1 MTLKIRTKLLAT
13 MLAIGLIAAL
23 PISFISINALID
35 SSRTQA
41 KQFGQHSAYYNSEII
56 GTWISEKSEV
66 LISLR
71 RQIENLRDE
80 TAIKNLM
87 RIYSDSNKDFI
98 SIFIG
103 MEDNVMLD
111 AYNWQPDANY
121 QVSERPW
128 YKSAIGAQ
136 SYVTTSVYSD
146 ANKKRNVTAVATKID
161 ILGKKGVLAANIYVD
176 YIVDIIDDI
185 TFGDNG
191 FAVLVDENNNI
202 ITEIDSASEA
212 SIFQNVIAA
221 ISLPDKTQIH
231 SSVYEITVDDIEYI
245 VACSNV
251 KDINWKLI
259 LISPM
264 SDFIKS
270 AEVIRTQL
278 IYILLL
284 TIILIIILDYHFSR
298 TISKPIEDLVGAI
311 SGIARGNFDTPISIQ
326 SHDEI
331 GALSK
336 ELENMRNNLKKIFNS
351 LQYES
356 KIVSMNSKN
365 LADHLSET
373 YQGTTRFMLMLSHDI
388 KTPITLI
395 KGYSKALN
403 SNMIDPEKTK
413 EIIEKIQYRSE
424 QIENILTD
432 TLDNTYEVSDITV
445 NLKEISIA
453 DYINMIVY
461 NSENYVNNQA
471 HTFAR
476 DIEASLY
483 DDSQPLAID
492 LTKIQRVVNNILS
505 NAVKFSEAG
514 SQIKLIMR
522 RKGDRILTCFQDF
535 GSGIAEED
543 KEKIFNMFYKT
554 NSDKKGYGLGLY
566 INKAIIEAHDG
577 EIYFKSILNKGTISG
592 YYLNINTRETKE
604 RNV

>member
-1 MTLKIRTKLLAT
+1 

-23 PISFISINALID
+23 PISFISINALIN
-35 SSRTQA
+35 SSQAQA
-41 KQFGQHSAYYNSEII
+41 KEFGQRSAHYNSEII
-56 GTWISEKSEV
+56 GTWIAEKSEV
-66 LISLR
+66 LIALKH
-71 RQIENLRDE
+71 QIENLNNE
-80 TAIKNLM
+80 TEIIDLM
-87 RIYSDSNKDFI
+87 RMYSDSNKDFI

-103 MEDNVMLD
+103 MENNVMLD

-121 QVSERPW
+121 QVAERPW
-128 YKSAIGAQ
+128 YKSAIDTQ

-146 ANKKRNVTAVATKID
+146 ANKKRNVTAVATSIE

-185 TFGDNG
+185 KYGDNG
-191 FAVLVDENNNI
+191 FAVLVDPNNNI
-202 ITEIDSASEA
+202 ITQIESDDKAV
-212 SIFQNVIAA
+212 IFQKIINSVNFPNMSQEQSNV
-221 ISLPDKTQIH
+221 T
-231 SSVYEITVDDIEYI
+231 EITINNVEYI
-245 VACSNV
+245 VAYSNV
-251 KDINWKLI
+251 KNINWKLI
-259 LISPM
+259 LVSPM

-270 AEVIRTQL
+270 AKLIQNQL
-278 IYILLL
+278 IYILFA

-298 TISKPIEDLVGAI
+298 TISKPIEELVSAV
-311 SGIARGNFDTPISIQ
+311 SGIARGNFDTPISIR

-331 GALSK
+331 GSLSK
-336 ELENMRNNLKKIFNS
+336 ELEKMRQNLKKIFNS

-365 LADHLSET
+365 LTEHLNET

-395 KGYSKALN
+395 KGYSKALS
-403 SNMIDPEKTK
+403 SNMIDPEKTR
-413 EIIEKIQYRSE
+413 EYIEKIQYRSE

-432 TLDNTYEVSDITV
+432 TLDNTYEVSDIKV
-445 NLKEISIA
+445 NLKEINMA
-453 DYINMIVY
+453 DYINMILY
-461 NSENYVNNQA
+461 NSENYVTNQA
-471 HTFAR
+471 HSFTR
-476 DIEASLY
+476 DIDASLY
-483 DDSQPLAID
+483 EDRRLLAID

-522 RKGDRILTCFQDF
+522 QKGDRILTCFQDF

-543 KEKIFNMFYKT
+543 KEKVFNMFYKT

-566 INKAIIEAHDG
+566 INKAIIEAHGG

-592 YYLNINTRETKE
+592 YYLNIEAHEGEE
-604 RNV
+604 RID